1 MPVIRP
7 EPDAWT
13 VACTACAH
21 PGAPAGI
28 VGRSFP
34 AVVPGCVHLDLERAG
49 VLPPVDVGDGEE
61 RQEWVGHADWTWTG
75 RIDVPAEAL
84 AAGAV
89 ELCLDSVDTV
99 AEVALNGVP
108 VGSCASQFVPWRF
121 GVRGAVRAGPNEI
134 TVRVRAPVPYVR
146 SEESRLGPR
155 PVNGDWTPYSFVRK
169 SACNFGWDWG
179 PRVPTSGIPG
189 DVRIECWDIARIAA
203 VRPLVDACD
212 AERARVMVHVDVA
225 CVPDSP
231 GGGLFVRCEL
241 RRPPRASDEERAP
254 ARGRDRG
261 ARTMSVTVPVGADG
275 RAAAAI
281 EVERPERWWPRGFGA
296 QPLHSVRVELVDA
309 QGRPIP
315 GAGPREVRR
324 IGLRTGALDTSPDD
338 HGSRF
343 SFLVNGVRI
352 PVTGANWIPAS
363 PFPVAGRD
371 DAAVER
377 LLELAVAANLNMLRV
392 WGGGIHEPDAFYDRC
407 DELGILVWQDF
418 MFACAT
424 YPEDAPMPELVER
437 EARAQVSRCCAHPS
451 IVLWCG
457 GNEDVLAWQS
467 WGFRERLAPGQSW
480 GRRYWLEVLPAA
492 CAELDPSRPYWPESP
507 WSGALEVHANDPD
520 RGDRHTWDLKLAAQR
535 SMVPRFT
542 SEYGHQSPPT
552 LASLREALGEDALV
566 IGSPALARRQR
577 AWGGDEVQYA
587 PFLSANFPPPDGFAA
602 WLWQAHLLQA
612 RAMRTMIAWTRANPH
627 RSGGSLFW
635 QLNDVWTG
643 HSWSVVDAR
652 MRPKPAWHAV
662 RQAARPRLVTIEPVG
677 PAGQGVP
684 GGDGAAGSLRVVLV
698 NDSPSAWNAPVEV
711 RRVDVHGR
719 VLASAVRKVRV
730 PPRGVDASIDP
741 AELVGVPA
749 DPAREGWSAE
759 VPSAEDHLEGVPDGG
774 HVRNRAWWW
783 FAAEAAQSRTVP
795 DFAVR
800 VERRHGAWWADLSA
814 RSLVREAWVEPDGD
828 WVECTPNLLTLMPGE
843 RASVMLRMRAETS
856 SPPAVRVHCF

>member
-7 EPDAWT
+7 DPSAWT
-13 VACTACAH
+13 VTCTACAH
-21 PGAPAGI
+21 PQAPPAI

-34 AVVPGCVHLDLERAG
+34 AEVPGCVHLDLGRTG
-49 VLPPVDVGDGEE
+49 VLPPLDVGDGEE
-61 RQEWVGHADWTWTG
+61 RQAWVGHADWTWTG
-75 RIDVPAEAL
+75 RIDVPAEML
-84 AAGAV
+84 GRGAV
-89 ELCLDSVDTV
+89 ELCIDSVDTV
-99 AEVALNGVP
+99 AEVELNGVP
-108 VGSCASQFVPWRF
+108 VGMCASQFVPWRF
-121 GVRGAVRAGPNEI
+121 DVRGAVRAGANVLV
-134 TVRVRAPVPYVR
+134 VRVRAPVPYVR
-146 SEESRLGPR
+146 ADEARLGPR
-155 PVNGDWTPYSFVRK
+155 PVNGDWTPYPFIRK

-189 DVRIECWDIARIAA
+189 DVRIEGWSTARIDS
-203 VRPLVDACD
+203 VRPLVDSCD
-212 AERARVMVHVDVA
+212 AERARVSVHVDVA
-225 CVPDSP
+225 RMPDAP
-231 GGGLFVRCEL
+231 LDGVFVRCEL
-241 RRPPRASDEERAP
+241 RRPPRAPGEERDR
-254 ARGRDRG
+254 ARDRDRG
-261 ARTMSVTVPVGADG
+261 ARTMSSIVPVGGDG
-275 RAAAAI
+275 RACASF
-281 EVERPERWWPRGFGA
+281 EVERPERWWPRGFGR
-296 QPLHSVRVELVDA
+296 QPMHAVRVDLVDA
-309 QGRPIP
+309 DGRPVP

-324 IGLRTGALDTSPDD
+324 IGLRSCALDTSPDEA
-338 HGSRF
+338 GARF
-343 SFLVNGVRI
+343 AFIVNGVRI

-371 DAAVER
+371 DAAVDR
-377 LLELAVAANLNMLRV
+377 LIELAAAANLNMLRV
-392 WGGGIHEPDAFYDRC
+392 WGGGIHEPGSFYDRC

-424 YPEDAPMPELVER
+424 YPEDAPMPALVER
-437 EARAQVSRCCAHPS
+437 EARAQVARCSAHPS

-467 WGFRERLAPGQSW
+467 WGFRERLAAGQSW
-480 GRRYWLEVLPAA
+480 GRHYWLELLPRV

-507 WSGALEVHANDPD
+507 WSGSLEVHANDPD

-587 PFLSANFPPPDGFAA
+587 PYLAANFPAPADFAA
-602 WLWQAHLLQA
+602 WLWQAHVLQA
-612 RAMRTMIAWTRANPH
+612 RAMRTMIAWTRANPG

-643 HSWSVVDAR
+643 HSWSVVDAKL
-652 MRPKPAWHAV
+652 RPKPSWHAV

-677 PAGQGVP
+677 PAGQGVA
-684 GGDGAAGSLRVVLV
+684 GGDGAAGALRVVLV
-698 NDSPSAWNAPVEV
+698 NDAPSAWNAPVEV

-730 PPRGVDASIDP
+730 PPRGIDASIDP
-741 AELVGVPA
+741 AELVGTPA
-749 DPAREGWSAE
+749 DPASEAWSAE

-783 FAAEAAQSRTVP
+783 FAPEAAQPRTSP
-795 DFAVR
+795 GFSVR
-800 VERRHGAWWADLSA
+800 VERRHDAWWADLTA
-814 RSLVREAWVEPDGD
+814 RTLVREAWVEPEGD

-843 RASVMLRMRAETS
+843 RASVQVRMRGNDASAPT
-856 SPPAVRVHCF
+856 VRVHCI